1 MKIILASQSPRRKE
15 LLELMG
21 IKKYEIIVS
30 NLEEKMEEKLP
41 INERIQKL
49 AYQKA
54 EAVFNQTQGER
65 IVIGAD
71 TIVEKDNQI
80 YGKPSD
86 KQDAI
91 NMLKTFSHSKVNI
104 ITAIAVL
111 IESTGKIIK
120 KTDYDLSEVYIKKMT
135 ADEIERYI
143 DTGEAFDKAG
153 AFAVQG
159 KFCVYIEK
167 INGNYTSILGLPT
180 QKLYDILK
188 EYIKFIN

>member
-30 NLEEKMEEKLP
+30 NLEEKMEDKLP

-111 IESTGKIIK
+111 IESNGKIIK
-120 KTDYDLSEVYIKKMT
+120 KTDYDISEVYIKKMT

-159 KFCVYIEK
+159 KFCIYIEK

-188 EYIKFIN
+188 EYIKFTN

>member
-111 IESTGKIIK
+111 IESNGKIIK
-120 KTDYDLSEVYIKKMT
+120 KTDYDISEVYIKKMT

-188 EYIKFIN
+188 EYIKFTN

>member
-54 EAVFNQTQGER
+54 EAVFNQTKGER

-111 IESTGKIIK
+111 IESNGKIIK

-180 QKLYDILK
+180 QKLYNILK
-188 EYIKFIN
+188 EYIKFTN

>member
-111 IESTGKIIK
+111 IESNGKIIK

-188 EYIKFIN
+188 EYIKFTN

>member
-111 IESTGKIIK
+111 IESNGKIIK
-120 KTDYDLSEVYIKKMT
+120 KTDYDLSEVHIKKMT

-167 INGNYTSILGLPT
+167 INGNYTSILGLLT

-188 EYIKFIN
+188 EYIKFTN

>member
-111 IESTGKIIK
+111 IESNGKIIK
-120 KTDYDLSEVYIKKMT
+120 KTDYDLSEVHIKKMT

-188 EYIKFIN
+188 EYIKFTN

>member
-21 IKKYEIIVS
+21 IKKYEIMVS

-111 IESTGKIIK
+111 IESNGKIIK
-120 KTDYDLSEVYIKKMT
+120 KTDYDISEVYIKKMT

-180 QKLYDILK
+180 QKLYNILK
-188 EYIKFIN
+188 EYIKFTN

>member
-111 IESTGKIIK
+111 IESNGKIIK

>member
-111 IESTGKIIK
+111 IESNGKIIK
-120 KTDYDLSEVYIKKMT
+120 KTDYDISEVYIKKMT